1 MLNRKNQFVCVLDY
15 YENLSKA
22 VDIEKQKAQNALQ
35 NNDKVRISEETL
47 YFLTR
52 FVQTKIMVFP
62 STIHFI

>member
-1 MLNRKNQFVCVLDY
+1 MDFVNSFEISCLRQEILLNRKNQYFCVLDY

-47 YFLTR
+47 
-52 FVQTKIMVFP
+52 
-62 STIHFI
+62 

>member
-1 MLNRKNQFVCVLDY
+1 MFCVLDY

-47 YFLTR
+47 
-52 FVQTKIMVFP
+52 
-62 STIHFI
+62 